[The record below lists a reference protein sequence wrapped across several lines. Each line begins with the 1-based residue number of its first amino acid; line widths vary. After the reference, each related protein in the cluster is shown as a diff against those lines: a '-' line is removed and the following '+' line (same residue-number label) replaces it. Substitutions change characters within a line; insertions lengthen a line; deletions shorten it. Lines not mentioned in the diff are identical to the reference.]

1 MFFSLSFNDIEI
13 GLFIFLGS
21 VCVGILYLILN
32 LISEILSGINKK
44 KWISNVSYSTLVRET
59 IHYTNDILYQKGI
72 KYFPTYKVSYYRHK
86 KRMGVLNGSEIVIY
100 CKNHNNVPEFVDTIL
115 HEVGHF
121 IQICTDTQAFNP
133 TSSPTKNGMVD
144 NSLEKE
150 ACQFAEKWL
159 DHCMDYLLDRK
170 IIKKGR

>member
-1 MFFSLSFNDIEI
+1 MSFSLTFNDIEI

-21 VCVGILYLILN
+21 VCVGILYLLLN

-44 KWISNVSYSTLVRET
+44 KWISNVSCSTLVKET
-59 IHYTNDILYQKGI
+59 VHFTNDILYQKGI
-72 KYFPTYKVSYYRHK
+72 RYFPRYRVSYYHNK
-86 KRMGVLNGSEIVIY
+86 KHMGVLNGSEIVIY
-100 CKNHNNVPEFVDTIL
+100 IKNHTNVPDIVDTVL
-115 HEVGHF
+115 HEIAQN
-121 IQICTDTQAFNP
+121 IQKCLDPQAFNRI
-133 TSSPTKNGMVD
+133 SSPNKDGMVD

-170 IIKKGR
+170 IIRKGR